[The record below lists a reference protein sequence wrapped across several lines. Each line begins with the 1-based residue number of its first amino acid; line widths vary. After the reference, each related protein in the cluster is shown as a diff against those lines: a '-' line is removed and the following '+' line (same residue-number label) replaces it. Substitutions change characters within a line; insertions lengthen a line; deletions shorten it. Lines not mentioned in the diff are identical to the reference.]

1 MKIEY
6 DQQVDSV
13 YFQMV
18 DSEIYESE
26 EIDPGIIYD
35 YNKDDKVVGIEV
47 LSIKGRTTEET
58 KHIDFPFTKGERAI
72 LREFFMNVF
81 A

>member
-18 DSEIYESE
+18 DCEVFESE
-26 EIDPGIIYD
+26 EVDSGIIYD
-35 YNKDDKVVGIEV
+35 YNKEDKVVGIEV
-47 LSIKGRTTEET
+47 LSIRDRTPEDT
-58 KHIDFPFTKGERAI
+58 KHIDFPFTQDQKAI